1 MGKIGNVLTM
11 LKILENGQK
20 YTVKELA
27 ERLEVSKRMIKI
39 YKSELE
45 KAGIYI
51 ETLYG
56 PYGGYVYNHKNNYD
70 IEFNYSDIDNIE
82 NILNKLSQKEKNNIN
97 ITLEKIKTLVI
108 YSVDVDKKIAA
119 NDEEIKNRYTILS
132 NAIINKKNVTLI
144 YHKKNRIFLPYT
156 FSFYKN
162 LIYTTGFYY
171 TDNDIRTF
179 NLAEIKDLKKF

>member
-1 MGKIGNVLTM
+1 VGKIGNVLTM

-82 NILNKLSQKEKNNIN
+82 NILNKLYSIKKLLRNK
-97 ITLEKIKTLVI
+97 KIKMP
-108 YSVDVDKKIAA
+108 
-119 NDEEIKNRYTILS
+119 
-132 NAIINKKNVTLI
+132 II
-144 YHKKNRIFLPYT
+144 
-156 FSFYKN
+156 N
-162 LIYTTGFYY
+162 LIY
-171 TDNDIRTF
+171 DIIVNEKEPS
-179 NLAEIKDLKKF
+179 NLTKFLIEKE

>member
-1 MGKIGNVLTM
+1 VGKIGNVLTM

-97 ITLEKIKTLVI
+97 ITLEKIDIQFYRMPSLT
-108 YSVDVDKKIAA
+108 KKM
-119 NDEEIKNRYTILS
+119 
-132 NAIINKKNVTLI
+132 
-144 YHKKNRIFLPYT
+144 
-156 FSFYKN
+156 
-162 LIYTTGFYY
+162 
-171 TDNDIRTF
+171 
-179 NLAEIKDLKKF
+179 

>member
-144 YHKKNRIFLPYT
+144 YHKKT
-156 FSFYKN
+156 E
-162 LIYTTGFYY
+162 YY
-171 TDNDIRTF
+171 YHIHFHSTKI
-179 NLAEIKDLKKF
+179 

>member
-70 IEFNYSDIDNIE
+70 IEFNYSDID
-82 NILNKLSQKEKNNIN
+82 KNNIN

-144 YHKKNRIFLPYT
+144 YHKKTEY
-156 FSFYKN
+156 FYHIHYHCTKS
-162 LIYTTGFYY
+162 
-171 TDNDIRTF
+171 
-179 NLAEIKDLKKF
+179 

>member
-97 ITLEKIKTLVI
+97 ITLEKIDIQFYRMPSLT
-108 YSVDVDKKIAA
+108 KKC
-119 NDEEIKNRYTILS
+119 NVNLS
-132 NAIINKKNVTLI
+132 
-144 YHKKNRIFLPYT
+144 
-156 FSFYKN
+156 
-162 LIYTTGFYY
+162 
-171 TDNDIRTF
+171 
-179 NLAEIKDLKKF
+179 

>member
-27 ERLEVSKRMIKI
+27 ERL
-39 YKSELE
+39 ELE

-144 YHKKNRIFLPYT
+144 YHKKTEY
-156 FSFYKN
+156 FYHIHFHFTK
-162 LIYTTGFYY
+162 I
-171 TDNDIRTF
+171 
-179 NLAEIKDLKKF
+179 

>member
-51 ETLYG
+51 ETL
-56 PYGGYVYNHKNNYD
+56 
-70 IEFNYSDIDNIE
+70 F
-82 NILNKLSQKEKNNIN
+82 
-97 ITLEKIKTLVI
+97 
-108 YSVDVDKKIAA
+108 
-119 NDEEIKNRYTILS
+119 
-132 NAIINKKNVTLI
+132 
-144 YHKKNRIFLPYT
+144 
-156 FSFYKN
+156 KN
-162 LIYTTGFYY
+162 LLLI
-171 TDNDIRTF
+171 NCLKDICP
-179 NLAEIKDLKKF
+179 LGS

>member
-108 YSVDVDKKIAA
+108 YSA

-144 YHKKNRIFLPYT
+144 YHKKTEY
-156 FSFYKN
+156 FYHIHFHFTK
-162 LIYTTGFYY
+162 I
-171 TDNDIRTF
+171 
-179 NLAEIKDLKKF
+179 

>member
-51 ETLYG
+51 YR
-56 PYGGYVYNHKNNYD
+56 NF
-70 IEFNYSDIDNIE
+70 IWSIWW
-82 NILNKLSQKEKNNIN
+82 
-97 ITLEKIKTLVI
+97 
-108 YSVDVDKKIAA
+108 
-119 NDEEIKNRYTILS
+119 
-132 NAIINKKNVTLI
+132 
-144 YHKKNRIFLPYT
+144 
-156 FSFYKN
+156 
-162 LIYTTGFYY
+162 
-171 TDNDIRTF
+171 IR
-179 NLAEIKDLKKF
+179 LQS

>member
-82 NILNKLSQKEKNNIN
+82 NILNKLSQKEKNNS
-97 ITLEKIKTLVI
+97 K
-108 YSVDVDKKIAA
+108 
-119 NDEEIKNRYTILS
+119 
-132 NAIINKKNVTLI
+132 
-144 YHKKNRIFLPYT
+144 
-156 FSFYKN
+156 
-162 LIYTTGFYY
+162 
-171 TDNDIRTF
+171 
-179 NLAEIKDLKKF
+179 